1 MPSLGVSPS
10 KYVEYV
16 DQSYTPNTR
25 YIKSTCSTFD
35 AACYVS
41 MMLSSLQVATCSED
55 SIILQLFILIQY
67 WHVAD
72 KQNAIAN
79 TACSI
84 DSGIL

>member
-10 KYVEYV
+10 KYV

-41 MMLSSLQVATCSED
+41 MMLSSLQVDCSED
-55 SIILQLFILIQY
+55 SIILQLFILTQY
-67 WHVAD
+67 WRVAD